1 MWQILGMFISAFI
14 IILLAPVENRNNPLD
29 TAAQMHFKNRT
40 RMMLLIDMLIFT
52 ILMVAHRYDYSFVI
66 FNSVELVAIL
76 CIMGYISNKID
87 ERR

>member
-1 MWQILGMFISAFI
+1 
-14 IILLAPVENRNNPLD
+14 
-29 TAAQMHFKNRT
+29 
-40 RMMLLIDMLIFT
+40 MMLLIDMLIFT

>member
-1 MWQILGMFISAFI
+1 MFISAFI

-29 TAAQMHFKNRT
+29 TAAKMHFKNRT